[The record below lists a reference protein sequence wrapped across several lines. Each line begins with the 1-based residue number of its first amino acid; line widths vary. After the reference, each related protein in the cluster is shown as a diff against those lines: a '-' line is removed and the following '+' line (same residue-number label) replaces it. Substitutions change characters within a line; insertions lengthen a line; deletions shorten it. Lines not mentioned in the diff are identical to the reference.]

1 MAKIVKKI
9 KSKRES
15 EPTTTVAEV
24 TGTPLVSLLNIVKKQ
39 TVRYGSH
46 TIENRALPDFRDG
59 LKPVFRRVIWT
70 ANDEKMYH
78 NGMLKKSA
86 RIVGTCIG
94 KYHPHGDVGTY
105 SALVTMVNMPT
116 PLFDGRDF
124 SNWGDPESDAAAM
137 RYCVSDDSYIFTD
150 KGLKQFSE
158 ISGKYDPEKHK
169 IGVPIKLEG
178 LKTPS
183 LDSTWGNISHYVY
196 SGKHELLEIKSDNAP
211 SLKCTKNEPL
221 LVVTPKGFVWR
232 TAENIQL
239 GDILCTNSVV
249 LRPESNNSITCEE
262 AKLLGLIIG
271 DGWITKN
278 TIGFNNTSRSVNN
291 EYRRLAKKYLSEKLN
306 ERVIHNPDRKVYRSI
321 EINDTKLVNRVGR
334 VYDLPAGFS
343 RMRYVPNFIFTSN
356 VDVVSSFLSGLF
368 ESDGSIWDNQIS
380 LSSSSFLLCEQV
392 QMLLLAY
399 YNVRSSVL
407 DDGIDKFRL
416 LISGIGNVKSFLS
429 SIPFISVRKKR
440 LAEGLLNKKIS
451 PKAGNSK
458 RGNIPFID
466 KIGFGTY
473 EVHTTRSKFFENFIA
488 YKSELQEKYRH
499 HYDSKYVYTT
509 VTSIRTLPGKHRVWD
524 LTVENTHAYT
534 CNGYIIHNTECRLS
548 EITQTYLLDPKYLAC
563 VPKVPNYDDTLE
575 EPVYLPSK
583 LPMLLL
589 TGAQGIAMACT
600 TLIPSYS
607 FESVKALTK
616 KAIKKGKC
624 TPEMCMDL
632 EFKFTYGGKNTNS
645 EEELLEYYK
654 TGEQK
659 LTFRPNLKIG
669 KNEITV
675 LDLPPNLPASKILS
689 TVSSIEGVRYGKNVH
704 GRGHPEWVEIIPRRK
719 MEARELKSLAHEI
732 ANKYTIGLHAKTL
745 VTQRHDDGTTVT
757 FSRTTIPGI
766 VNSWLEWRI
775 AFERKVIEY
784 LLGLERNKLQ
794 VNNWL
799 LWAVRNR
806 KLVLS
811 SLESNNP
818 KKYLMDKGK
827 ISDEHADYVLNLQV
841 RRLAKIE
848 EKDILG
854 KIKENKEI
862 ISGLK
867 HDASSDLNLRKRI
880 YGDF

>member
-1 MAKIVKKI
+1 MVKIIKKHSN
-9 KSKRES
+9 KNHG
-15 EPTTTVAEV
+15 EPTTTVADV
-24 TGTPLVSLLNIVKKQ
+24 MGTPLVSLLNIVKKQ

-137 RYCVSDDSYIFTD
+137 RY
-150 KGLKQFSE
+150 
-158 ISGKYDPEKHK
+158 
-169 IGVPIKLEG
+169 
-178 LKTPS
+178 
-183 LDSTWGNISHYVY
+183 
-196 SGKHELLEIKSDNAP
+196 
-211 SLKCTKNEPL
+211 
-221 LVVTPKGFVWR
+221 
-232 TAENIQL
+232 
-239 GDILCTNSVV
+239 
-249 LRPESNNSITCEE
+249 
-262 AKLLGLIIG
+262 
-271 DGWITKN
+271 
-278 TIGFNNTSRSVNN
+278 
-291 EYRRLAKKYLSEKLN
+291 
-306 ERVIHNPDRKVYRSI
+306 
-321 EINDTKLVNRVGR
+321 
-334 VYDLPAGFS
+334 
-343 RMRYVPNFIFTSN
+343 
-356 VDVVSSFLSGLF
+356 
-368 ESDGSIWDNQIS
+368 
-380 LSSSSFLLCEQV
+380 
-392 QMLLLAY
+392 
-399 YNVRSSVL
+399 
-407 DDGIDKFRL
+407 
-416 LISGIGNVKSFLS
+416 
-429 SIPFISVRKKR
+429 
-440 LAEGLLNKKIS
+440 
-451 PKAGNSK
+451 
-458 RGNIPFID
+458 
-466 KIGFGTY
+466 
-473 EVHTTRSKFFENFIA
+473 
-488 YKSELQEKYRH
+488 
-499 HYDSKYVYTT
+499 
-509 VTSIRTLPGKHRVWD
+509 
-524 LTVENTHAYT
+524 
-534 CNGYIIHNTECRLS
+534 TECRLS

-607 FESVKALTK
+607 FDSVKSLTK

-689 TVSSIEGVRYGKNVH
+689 TVSSVEGVKYGKNVH
-704 GRGHPEWVEIIPRRK
+704 GRGHPEWVEIIPKRK
-719 MEARELKSLAHEI
+719 MDSRELRSLAHTI

-775 AFERKVIEY
+775 SFERKVIEH
-784 LLGLERNKLQ
+784 LIDLERNKLQ

-799 LWAVRNR
+799 LWALRNR

-811 SLESNNP
+811 SLESNDP
-818 KKYLMDKGK
+818 KKYLMSKGK
-827 ISDEHADYVLNLQV
+827 ISEEHADYVLNLQV

-848 EKDILG
+848 EKDILS

-880 YGDF
+880 YADL